1 MSNQQSIVPG
11 TMQQSSPVLSPSS
24 RPIRGRGSILTPD
37 STRRPPSTDL
47 TPSSRAKRGRG
58 ADDGVNIRS
67 LHVTP
72 PSQQPPVSGRSPFS
86 MQSPT
91 LRMDIPQSPISSRRP
106 VRRVIDVGPTQAQE
120 AYALGDGNC
129 LYRFINCLIKFYC
142 LFLVRLLWQEEVL
155 EPLMIILLITF
166 CDC

>member
-1 MSNQQSIVPG
+1 
-11 TMQQSSPVLSPSS
+11 MQHLSPVLSPSS

-72 PSQQPPVSGRSPFS
+72 PTQQPPVSGRSPFS
-86 MQSPT
+86 MHSPTQRMDITQSPT
-91 LRMDIPQSPISSRRP
+91 SSRRP
-106 VRRVIDVGPTQAQE
+106 VRRVPILQPSATIVNA
-120 AYALGDGNC
+120 AGDGNC
-129 LYRFINCLIKFYC
+129 FYRFDYIKQFYLFNLFKSFGNCF
-142 LFLVRLLWQEEVL
+142 
-155 EPLMIILLITF
+155 
-166 CDC
+166 